1 MTYSLR
7 RDRDGAG
14 DSGPMS
20 LVAWQLE
27 DGTIKYEHGARPRVG
42 AIVMVGS
49 LGGRSYAAQDYWA
62 TTTVTEILEDTEFR
76 MRFKTGNSVYTWEI
90 LQ

>member
-27 DGTIKYEHGARPRVG
+27 DGTIKYEHDARPRVG
-42 AIVMVGS
+42 AIVRVGTHGS
-49 LGGRSYAAQDYWA
+49 RSYSSQDYW
-62 TTTVTEILEDTEFR
+62 TTTPVTEILEDTEFR
-76 MRFKTGNSVYTWEI
+76 MRLKTDNSVYTWEI

>member
-27 DGTIKYEHGARPRVG
+27 DGTIKYEHDARPTCRCNC
-42 AIVMVGS
+42 S
-49 LGGRSYAAQDYWA
+49 CR
-62 TTTVTEILEDTEFR
+62 
-76 MRFKTGNSVYTWEI
+76 NTW
-90 LQ
+90 